1 MKTININLNVIFIA
15 ENTQPLD
22 SIPCPRVNV
31 FKDPIGNAE
40 WFRDKWL
47 TQTGNYNYSIELENG
62 EKCGIDAFGWANN
75 KIDINT
81 HLPIMIKSAGENLD
95 QIQKSVNITE
105 AGTYHIS
112 VSIS

>member
-31 FKDPIGNAE
+31 FKHPVIPE
-40 WFRDKWL
+40 HI
-47 TQTGNYNYSIELENG
+47 TQTGNYNYSFILEDDG
-62 EKCGIDAFGWANN
+62 RCGVDVFGWANN